1 MSRNE
6 LLQTSVSRRQR
17 LTARL
22 GQLTVYALLV
32 TVAWVVNF
40 PGRLV
45 PDSVDML
52 TQALHR
58 SDMDDWHA
66 PVVTLIWSVFE
77 PVLRQPSAALL
88 MQSLLMFIYPAIV
101 VTGNYSQRSRLVNV
115 TLFAGWVIF
124 LAALISVTGQIVKDL
139 VLVALVLCLL
149 APLEDSSGAIPQKKW
164 WPLLAVL
171 LMLIFLVRPTDFF
184 MLAITGLIW
193 TFFVVTENWARIKVA
208 VAIVTVCAASLVVSP
223 AVNRGLLG
231 AQNAMTERSLII
243 FDVAG
248 ISTNLNQNLFAQLP
262 GWPDNQLAKPWDCY
276 TATSWDSFQWGDC
289 RGYSQRL
296 KSIMEKSGT
305 AFVVRWWL
313 KAVVSHPIAYLQH
326 RLAYSYAM
334 LRHMNPV
341 ATLDAPYAVNTPSR
355 FNELYSSFSRGVDMR
370 DYFQLWDLTAAYVL
384 FGWVAALVFSR
395 PVAGLSFVF
404 CGLSLLWAWYR
415 GKRGLATDSVVVIS
429 SGIGIANIATLMVF
443 GIASEGRYLI
453 LTVVCAAVALW
464 RMTRAQA
471 AKA

>member
-1 MSRNE
+1 MARNE
-6 LLQTSVSRRQR
+6 SLQINVSQR
-17 LTARL
+17 PTLTTRL

-40 PGRLV
+40 PGRLN

-52 TQALHR
+52 TQVHIN
-58 SDMDDWHA
+58 DYDDWHA

-77 PVLRQPSAALL
+77 PAMRQPSAALL
-88 MQSLLMFIYPAIV
+88 MQSLLMFVYPAIV
-101 VTGNYSQRSRLVNV
+101 ATGNYSRRSRLFNV

-149 APLEDSSGAIPQKKW
+149 VPLELSSRPNPERKW
-164 WPLLAVL
+164 WPALAVL
-171 LMLIFLVRPTDFF
+171 LMLIFLVRPTNFP
-184 MLAITGLIW
+184 MLAIAGIIW
-193 TFFVVTENWARIKVA
+193 TFFAVKGSWTRVKVA
-208 VAIVTVCAASLVVSP
+208 VAVIAVCAASLVVSP

-231 AQNAMTERSLII
+231 AQNAMTERSLIV

-248 ISTNLNQNLFAQLP
+248 ISVNLKRDLFAELP

-296 KSIMEKSGT
+296 KSIMEKDGT

-341 ATLDAPYAVNTPSR
+341 STLDAPYAVNTPSR
-355 FNELYSSFSRGVDMR
+355 LNELYSSFSRNVDMR
-370 DYFQLWDLTAAYVL
+370 DYFQLWNPVTAYIP
-384 FGWVAALVFSR
+384 FGWAAALVFSR

-404 CGLSLLWAWYR
+404 CGFSLLWAWYR
-415 GKRGLATDSVVVIS
+415 GKKGPATDSVAVIS
-429 SGIGIANIATLMVF
+429 SAIGLANVATLAVF

-464 RMTRAQA
+464 RIARAGA
-471 AKA
+471 VNG